1 MGVATTGI
9 AALRL
14 KRRFIGIEKEQE
26 TFIMAKG
33 RIDLELSGVGSH

>member
-1 MGVATTGI
+1 MGAATTGI

-26 TFIMAKG
+26 TFILAKG
-33 RIDLELSGVGSH
+33 RIDLELSSIRSN